1 MDHEIDRV
9 LGLAGRVEVAVAAVE
24 SFDRDL
30 DVGKEDWTGEGRE
43 TWLVWGRDEERLL
56 ASGQVK

>member
-43 TWLVWGRDEERLL
+43 TWLV
-56 ASGQVK
+56 